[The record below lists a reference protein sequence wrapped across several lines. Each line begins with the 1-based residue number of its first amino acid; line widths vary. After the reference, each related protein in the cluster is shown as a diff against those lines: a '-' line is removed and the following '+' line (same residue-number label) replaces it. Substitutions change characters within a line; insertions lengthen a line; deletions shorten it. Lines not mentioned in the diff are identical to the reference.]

1 MCIYFAYNP
10 TLRAQSPC
18 ALSPLNCACCSPA
31 PDPRSSLA
39 DTHTPPSCRKPFVT
53 HSLAPRASPQLGLL
67 LPAAPAP
74 VPRTLPWL
82 HPLLPYRLQHTS
94 CRVQLSTSLHAD
106 TDISVPPCN
115 KAPTPSSQPIP
126 NDHVLVAPL
135 ASRPSIPAPRTF
147 VPRRSAP
154 RLAPPLPALRPR
166 PPPAAVPKRSP
177 HPLLGLGPKAPR
189 AAPSASLHA
198 AAPARTSEP
207 AAHSAPLPAHPSA
220 RSSPSGSATAQSP
233 PRSPRG
239 SPKPPHGAPRS
250 AASRA
255 PLRNPTHQSPPRP
268 PARRASPRRR
278 PAAAHPQPAG
288 GALPPAPNS
297 QTLGGRRP
305 SPGGG

>member
-1 MCIYFAYNP
+1 MCIYFTYNP

-39 DTHTPPSCRKPFVT
+39 DTHTSPSCRKPFVT
-53 HSLAPRASPQLGLL
+53 HSLAPRASRQLGLL

-166 PPPAAVPKRSP
+166 PPPAAVPKSGHGMINFCQAKCFRYDSQV
-177 HPLLGLGPKAPR
+177 HT
-189 AAPSASLHA
+189 SALCNTTVHKC
-198 AAPARTSEP
+198 SE
-207 AAHSAPLPAHPSA
+207 HV
-220 RSSPSGSATAQSP
+220 ATMQLIE
-233 PRSPRG
+233 RE
-239 SPKPPHGAPRS
+239 
-250 AASRA
+250 
-255 PLRNPTHQSPPRP
+255 
-268 PARRASPRRR
+268 
-278 PAAAHPQPAG
+278 
-288 GALPPAPNS
+288 
-297 QTLGGRRP
+297 
-305 SPGGG
+305 